1 VSVDTESYST
11 SVTGSGSGFLG
22 RIPELQQLGTALDT
36 AAGGSAQVVVIEG
49 DAGLGKTALLR
60 HFIASQQTAA
70 VLEVSGD
77 EEETVLGLGVIGQL
91 ARSMPPGVLTAR
103 PLLAAG
109 PTESADTFAVGAEL
123 LQGLGLLQE
132 RGTVMVVVD
141 DMHWADVASAQ
152 ALLFVM
158 RRLRNDHVLTI
169 LSTRPD
175 GLSRLGRSWQRLLAD
190 GSLCRWVRL
199 QGLSTEEVRAL
210 ATSRGRGRLS
220 VTAAERLR
228 SHTGGHPLYLC
239 SILDDLSTETLNA
252 ATGPLPVPH
261 SLSATVLSR
270 LASLSGEAQD
280 LVAAAAVV
288 GQRSSLPVVTS
299 VVRIPEPT
307 RALDEAIAAG
317 MIQRVTGPVGD
328 ELAFSH
334 PLVRAAVYRDL
345 SPSRR
350 RDLHTAAGKATVGPP
365 ALGHRVAAVEVA
377 DDDLATEL
385 EELAQT
391 ELIGGATSAAAD
403 HLLWAAEISSDTQS
417 REARLLAAVG
427 AMVFARDEARARSFT
442 GALEDCTDAARC
454 SYIRGSL
461 DFLSGHLDEAEAQ
474 FRRAFAA
481 AERSGATTPAS
492 EAAASLAMLALNR
505 GNGPAGVSWARRAV
519 ELPSTDPTVAARA
532 RGILAMGLAMTGD
545 APGALNLLG
554 PLNDDAALPTRY
566 DAEFLAIRGQIRVW
580 SNDLVGAIKDLSA
593 VVRWARSGR
602 TVLRFST
609 VYGNLADA
617 EYQMGLWD
625 AAQVHT
631 DLAVSLAED
640 LDAGWELPFVHAVAS
655 WVYAGRGA
663 WELATG
669 HVAEC
674 RRATERS
681 PSIGGT
687 IYACMAEASLSRARG
702 DHQGV
707 LNALSPILEG
717 PERDLVEELGVVRWR
732 VLYAEAL
739 VGLGQ
744 LQQADAAVTRLEEIA
759 SARHLASI
767 EVDACRLR
775 GSLEA
780 VMGNDAAARA
790 AFSQG
795 LTVLERTVMPFGRA
809 LLEATFGQFLLGSRD
824 RRAAIDH
831 LRRSQEILRA
841 LDARPYLAFC
851 EAELSKCGLSRT
863 TKSPESAFELTA
875 KERAVA
881 HLAGEGMT
889 NREIAAELYVSAKSV
904 EYHLRNVF
912 AKFGITS
919 RRQLRPALSSASL

>member
-1 VSVDTESYST
+1 MLVDTESYST
-11 SVTGSGSGFLG
+11 SATWSDSGFLG
-22 RIPELQQLGTALDT
+22 RNPELQQLGAALDT
-36 AAGGSAQVVVIEG
+36 AARGSAQVVVIEG

-60 HFIASQQTAA
+60 HFVASQQTAG
-70 VLEVSGD
+70 VLEASGD

-152 ALLFVM
+152 ALSFVM

-210 ATSRGRGRLS
+210 AASRGRGRLS
-220 VTAAERLR
+220 MTAAERLR
-228 SHTGGHPLYLC
+228 SHTGGHPLYLR

-261 SLSATVLSR
+261 SLSETVLSR

-288 GQRSSLPVVTS
+288 GQRSPLPVVTS

-317 MIQRVTGPVGD
+317 MVERVAGPVGD
-328 ELAFSH
+328 DLTFSH

-350 RDLHTAAGKATVGPP
+350 RRLHTAAANSTVGPA
-365 ALGHRVAAVEVA
+365 ALGHRVAAVEIA

-391 ELIGGATSAAAD
+391 ELVGGATSAAAD
-403 HLLWAAEISSDTQS
+403 HLLWAAELSSETQS

-442 GALEDCTDAARC
+442 GALEDCTDEARC

-492 EAAASLAMLALNR
+492 QAAASLAMLALTR
-505 GNGPAGVSWARRAV
+505 GNARTGVSWARRAV

-532 RGILAMGLAMTGD
+532 RGNLAVGLAMTGD
-545 APGALNLLG
+545 APGALTLLG

-566 DAEFLAIRGQIRVW
+566 DAEFLAIRGQIRLW

-617 EYQMGLWD
+617 EYQMGTWD
-625 AAQVHT
+625 AAQVHA

-663 WELATG
+663 WDLASG

-674 RRATERS
+674 RRATEHS

-687 IYACMAEASLSRARG
+687 IYACVAEASLFRARG
-702 DHQGV
+702 EHQGV

-717 PERDLVEELGVVRWR
+717 PERDLVEEIGVVRWR

-775 GSLEA
+775 GSLED
-780 VMGNDAAARA
+780 VMGNDRAARI
-790 AFSQG
+790 AFRQG
-795 LTVLERTVMPFGRA
+795 LAVLERTVMPFGGA
-809 LLEATFGQFLLGSRD
+809 LLEAAFGRFLLGSHD

-831 LRRSQEILRA
+831 LRRSQDLLRA

-851 EAELSKCGLSRT
+851 EAELSKCGLPRT
-863 TKSPESAFELTA
+863 SKSPVSAFELTA

-889 NREIAAELYVSAKSV
+889 NREIAAELYVSTKSV

-919 RRQLRPALSSASL
+919 RRQLRPALSSTSP

>member
-1 VSVDTESYST
+1 MV
-11 SVTGSGSGFLG
+11 
-22 RIPELQQLGTALDT
+22 
-36 AAGGSAQVVVIEG
+36 
-49 DAGLGKTALLR
+49 
-60 HFIASQQTAA
+60 
-70 VLEVSGD
+70 
-77 EEETVLGLGVIGQL
+77 
-91 ARSMPPGVLTAR
+91 
-103 PLLAAG
+103 
-109 PTESADTFAVGAEL
+109 
-123 LQGLGLLQE
+123 E
-132 RGTVMVVVD
+132 R
-141 DMHWADVASAQ
+141 VA
-152 ALLFVM
+152 
-158 RRLRNDHVLTI
+158 
-169 LSTRPD
+169 
-175 GLSRLGRSWQRLLAD
+175 
-190 GSLCRWVRL
+190 
-199 QGLSTEEVRAL
+199 
-210 ATSRGRGRLS
+210 
-220 VTAAERLR
+220 
-228 SHTGGHPLYLC
+228 
-239 SILDDLSTETLNA
+239 
-252 ATGPLPVPH
+252 
-261 SLSATVLSR
+261 
-270 LASLSGEAQD
+270 
-280 LVAAAAVV
+280 
-288 GQRSSLPVVTS
+288 
-299 VVRIPEPT
+299 
-307 RALDEAIAAG
+307 
-317 MIQRVTGPVGD
+317 GPVGD
-328 ELAFSH
+328 DLAFSH

-350 RDLHTAAGKATVGPP
+350 RDLHTAAAEATVGPA

-391 ELIGGATSAAAD
+391 ELVGGATSAAAD
-403 HLLWAAEISSDTQS
+403 HLLWAAELSSDTQS

-442 GALEDCTDAARC
+442 GALEDCTDEARC

-492 EAAASLAMLALNR
+492 QAAASLAMLALTR
-505 GNGPAGVSWARRAV
+505 GNGRAGVSWARRAV

-532 RGILAMGLAMTGD
+532 RANLAVGLAMTGD
-545 APGALNLLG
+545 APGALTLLG

-566 DAEFLAIRGQIRVW
+566 DAEFLAIRGQIRLW

-617 EYQMGLWD
+617 EYQMGSWD
-625 AAQVHT
+625 AAQVHA

-663 WELATG
+663 WDLATG

-674 RRATERS
+674 RRATEHS

-687 IYACMAEASLSRARG
+687 IYACVAEASLSRARG

-717 PERDLVEELGVVRWR
+717 PERDLVEDIGVVRWR

-775 GSLEA
+775 GSLED
-780 VMGNDAAARA
+780 VMGNDAAARN

-795 LTVLERTVMPFGRA
+795 LAVLERTVMPFGRA
-809 LLEATFGQFLLGSRD
+809 LLEAAFGRFLLGSHD

-831 LRRSQEILRA
+831 LRRSQELLRA

-851 EAELSKCGLSRT
+851 DAELSKCGLPRT
-863 TKSPESAFELTA
+863 AKSPESAFELTA